1 PPTSPAQAPPAK
13 PATKP
18 VRPRWRKILKRI
30 LIALSVIVLIVGS
43 IAAWAVNRYLIEHVQ
58 IADVSTYEAT
68 VRASTTT
75 IAGASTTAPPAPPT
89 VTDSTYTYGATSI
102 SV

>member
-30 LIALSVIVLIVGS
+30 LIALSVIVLFVGG

-75 IAGASTTAPPAPPT
+75 IPGAVATTAPPAPPT

-102 SV
+102 S